1 MTATFEFTVP
11 KLACQV
17 CVGKV
22 TKALQEL
29 DGNATVD
36 ADPKTKLVKVTS
48 DRPET
53 NLREALTAAGYP
65 PN

>member
-1 MTATFEFTVP
+1 MAATFEFTVP

-17 CVGKV
+17 CVGNV
-22 TKALQEL
+22 TKAVQEL
-29 DGNATVD
+29 DENATID

-48 DRPET
+48 DRPEV
-53 NLREALTAAGYP
+53 NLRDVLTAAGYP

>member
-29 DGNATVD
+29 DNSATVA
-36 ADPKTKLVKVTS
+36 ADPSTKLVTVTS
-48 DRPET
+48 DLPEP

>member
-17 CVGKV
+17 CVGNV
-22 TKALQEL
+22 TKAVQGVDE
-29 DGNATVD
+29 NATID
-36 ADPKTKLVKVTS
+36 ANPQTKIVKVTS
-48 DRPET
+48 DRPEAS
-53 NLREALTAAGYP
+53 LRDVLTAAGYP